1 VTGDGQDVE
10 TVTVEVV
17 SGLETARSILSEA
30 DRFSYDGDC
39 VVSVAGQERTVTLVD
54 GTGRLEISTDQ
65 PAGETV
71 RVRAQTLADH
81 PARPDTIEVE
91 VV

>member
-1 VTGDGQDVE
+1 
-10 TVTVEVV
+10 
-17 SGLETARSILSEA
+17 
-30 DRFSYDGDC
+30 